1 MYKILV
7 KMKEIY
13 SREEWMKM
21 VEQAKERKK
30 ITQEEYEDL
39 IAE

>member
-1 MYKILV
+1 MYKILM

-30 ITQEEYEDL
+30 ITQEEYKDL
-39 IAE
+39 IEE

>member
-1 MYKILV
+1 MYKILM

-21 VEQAKERKK
+21 VEQVKERKK
-30 ITQEEYEDL
+30 ITQEEYESL
-39 IAE
+39 VKE

>member
-1 MYKILV
+1 MYKILK

-30 ITQEEYEDL
+30 ITQEEYESL
-39 IAE
+39 VKE

>member
-1 MYKILV
+1 MYKILM
-7 KMKEIY
+7 KMKQIY

-30 ITQEEYEDL
+30 ITQEEYESL
-39 IAE
+39 VKE

>member
-1 MYKILV
+1 MYKILM

-13 SREEWMKM
+13 SREECMKM

-30 ITQEEYEDL
+30 ITQEEYESL
-39 IAE
+39 VKE

>member
-1 MYKILV
+1 MYKILM

-21 VEQAKERKK
+21 VKQAKERKK
-30 ITQEEYEDL
+30 ITQEEYESL
-39 IAE
+39 VKE

>member
-1 MYKILV
+1 MYKILM

-21 VEQAKERKK
+21 VEQAKERKR
-30 ITQEEYEDL
+30 ITQEEYESL
-39 IAE
+39 VKE

>member
-1 MYKILV
+1 MYKILM
-7 KMKEIY
+7 KMKETY

-30 ITQEEYEDL
+30 ITQEEYESL
-39 IAE
+39 VKE

>member
-1 MYKILV
+1 MYKILM

-21 VEQAKERKK
+21 VEQAKDRKK
-30 ITQEEYEDL
+30 ITQEEYESL
-39 IAE
+39 VKE

>member
-21 VEQAKERKK
+21 VEQAKERKR
-30 ITQEEYEDL
+30 ITQEEYESL
-39 IAE
+39 VKE

>member
-1 MYKILV
+1 MYKILM

-30 ITQEEYEDL
+30 ITQEEYESL
-39 IAE
+39 IKE

>member
-30 ITQEEYEDL
+30 ITQEEYESL
-39 IAE
+39 VKE

>member
-1 MYKILV
+1 MYKILM

-30 ITQEEYEDL
+30 ITRGR
-39 IAE
+39 I

>member
-1 MYKILV
+1 MYKILM
-7 KMKEIY
+7 KMTEIY

-30 ITQEEYEDL
+30 ITQEEYESL
-39 IAE
+39 VKE

>member
-1 MYKILV
+1 MYKILM

-13 SREEWMKM
+13 SREEWIKM

-30 ITQEEYEDL
+30 ITQEEYESL
-39 IAE
+39 VKE

>member
-30 ITQEEYEDL
+30 ITQEEYESL
-39 IAE
+39 IKE

>member
-1 MYKILV
+1 
-7 KMKEIY
+7 MKEIY

-30 ITQEEYEDL
+30 ITQEEYESL
-39 IAE
+39 VKE

>member
-1 MYKILV
+1 MYKILL
-7 KMKEIY
+7 KMKKIY
-13 SREEWMKM
+13 SKEEWMKM

>member
-1 MYKILV
+1 MCKILV

-30 ITQEEYEDL
+30 ITQEEYESL
-39 IAE
+39 VKE

>member
-1 MYKILV
+1 MYKILM
-7 KMKEIY
+7 KMKGIY

-30 ITQEEYEDL
+30 ITQEEYESL
-39 IAE
+39 VKE

>member
-1 MYKILV
+1 MYKILM

-30 ITQEEYEDL
+30 ITQEEYESL
-39 IAE
+39 VKE